1 MDGHQEL
8 ENPLSLLQWL
18 AGWAVILGTCMLF
31 WLAVYGWAVNWRMA
45 Y

>member
-1 MDGHQEL
+1 MNGHQEL